1 MYETNTQLFSSL
13 NMLTS
18 IPSFSDIKR
27 AHQRISK
34 YIIETP
40 VMTSANLDELAGCH
54 LFFKCENFQKVG
66 SFKMRGAANKIFAYR
81 PEERVNG
88 FACHSSGNHGQAVA
102 FTARLAG
109 TKAYIVM
116 PKNATKAKMDA
127 VKDYG
132 GEIVLCSPTEASR
145 METCQKVVDDT
156 GAQLIHPFDDYNI
169 IAGQATA
176 AKELI
181 EQTEHL
187 DAILTPVG
195 GGGLAAGTALIS
207 HYINPPL
214 EVFLGEPEEV
224 DDTYQSLKAGKIIP
238 NKTANTLADGLKT
251 TVGEK
256 NFAILKEH
264 ADGCFTVTEKE
275 IVAAMKLI
283 YERMK
288 IVIEPSCAVPFAALL
303 NNKKQ
308 FAGKNIGIILTGGNV
323 DLANLP
329 FTE

>member
-1 MYETNTQLFSSL
+1 
-13 NMLTS
+13 MLTA

-66 SFKMRGAANKIFAYR
+66 AFKMRGAANKILAYR
-81 PEERVNG
+81 PEERTNG

-102 FTARLAG
+102 LVSKLAG
-109 TKAYIVM
+109 TKAYVVM
-116 PKNATKAKMDA
+116 PKSATKAKIDA
-127 VKDYG
+127 VVGYEAEVILCEPNDKSRI
-132 GEIVLCSPTEASR
+132 EICD
-145 METCQKVVDDT
+145 KVVEET
-156 GAQLIHPFDDYNI
+156 GATLIHPFNDYNI

-181 EQTEHL
+181 EQTENL
-187 DAILTPVG
+187 DAIIVPVG
-195 GGGLAAGTALIS
+195 GGGLAAGTALVS
-207 HYINPPL
+207 HYIDPTL
-214 EVFLGEPEEV
+214 DIYLAEPEEV

-238 NKTANTLADGLKT
+238 IKTSNTIADGLKT

-256 NFAILKEH
+256 NFGILRKHTKE
-264 ADGCFTVTEKE
+264 CLTVSEEE
-275 IVAAMKLI
+275 IVAAMRLI

-303 NNKKQ
+303 KNREMFLGKKV
-308 FAGKNIGIILTGGNV
+308 GIILTGGNV
-323 DLANLP
+323 DLAKLP
-329 FTE
+329 F